1 MFWIFWHKNQ
11 LNIFISYFYH
21 SRSTLKILSHGAFGI
36 LIVCN
41 HVICIY
47 RLRTNCTMSLRC
59 IITLQHSISGHTIN
73 RKGKTLLMIKVMCQV
88 FNQWIFFSCLLW
100 SNHFT
105 TVAHRSSFILNWLPA
120 NPPQKRIPNLCH
132 TSNSLI
138 PLKRFTFYTIC
149 VFQYRTIPNKVKL
162 LSVVLLSSLL
172 KRQTSKV
179 IPVLDSTVFF

>member
-88 FNQWIFFSCLLW
+88 FNQWIFFPVCFGVITSLLLLTDL
-100 SNHFT
+100 H
-105 TVAHRSSFILNWLPA
+105 SSSIGSQQILHKSEFQISA
-120 NPPQKRIPNLCH
+120 TPQIHSFLLNA
-132 TSNSLI
+132 
-138 PLKRFTFYTIC
+138 
-149 VFQYRTIPNKVKL
+149 L
-162 LSVVLLSSLL
+162 LSTLFVSSNIVPFPI
-172 KRQTSKV
+172 KSN
-179 IPVLDSTVFF
+179 FFL